1 MKVSIITPA
10 YNQAQFIEETIHS
23 VLNQD
28 YPDIEYIVLD
38 DGSNDGTDQILMSYT
53 DRLKYVHHE
62 NIGESKTVNKGYHL
76 CSGDIIGIVN
86 SDDPLFTNDAV
97 SRIVECFQNNSSALA
112 VYPNWVSIDEEGN
125 IINRIILPQYTIK
138 NMLEEFNVALG
149 PGMFIKSSALMKL
162 GYRNESLKYTG
173 DLDLSFRLA
182 LAGSLAHIPAF
193 LATHRVHSRAASLTS
208 QGSLMAKEVLR
219 LATSSLESSMLPLSI
234 IQKNRVIL
242 ANAHLI
248 ASAYCGSNKLLQFK
262 YIGKSIF
269 FDSSVI
275 GITYSKR
282 IQNLVSIKKYTIGT
296 YIFLKMKDI
305 RSAISLRIKRML
317 KVFLGLR

>member
-10 YNQAQFIEETIHS
+10 YNQAQFIEETINS

-38 DGSNDGTDQILMSYT
+38 DGSNDGTDQVLMSYI
-53 DRLKYVHHE
+53 DRLKYVRHE

-76 CSGDIIGIVN
+76 CSGDVIGIVN
-86 SDDPLFTNDAV
+86 SDDPLFTDDAV
-97 SRIVECFQNNSSALA
+97 SRIVECFQKNSNALA
-112 VYPNWVSIDEEGN
+112 VYPDWVSIDEEGN

-149 PGMFIKSSALMKL
+149 PGMFIKSSALMKV

-182 LAGSLAHIPAF
+182 LEGSLAHIPAF
-193 LATHRVHSRAASLTS
+193 LATHRVHSRAASSTS

-219 LATSSLESSMLPLSI
+219 LATSSLKSSMLPLSI
-234 IQKNRVIL
+234 IQKNRLIL
-242 ANAHLI
+242 ANAHFI

-269 FDSSVI
+269 FDPSFIS
-275 GITYSKR
+275 ITYFKR
-282 IQNLVSIKKYTIGT
+282 SQNLVKIKNDTIAT
-296 YIFLKMKDI
+296 YIFLKFKDI
-305 RSAISLRIKRML
+305 RSAIPLEIKRML